1 MRVNESRLQLA
12 CVCRPSLVSSCPS
25 QERRLGTHRPHRCRD
40 CWGGR
45 GSSLHGSLWA
55 TTHIYNIRM
64 CDMKR
69 FPHAFFHCSN
79 RAQFAHEI
87 PRWILFRKQ
96 AFAGAHLK
104 ASATA
109 CCKIAATNA
118 SRAAAGSAHKPH
130 IGRAG
135 MGLDNSRTSS
145 MGWVSL
151 PISVMRHGLG
161 IGLGEP
167 KRTRPRMQPN
177 LCATSASVH
186 SASPC
191 AAIKP
196 AKVFGKPKE
205 VSAFLAF
212 VKYTAYQPAG
222 ITFGRFSTSLT
233 PAKIACARDGLGK
246 LMHFRPGS
254 KPQWL

>member
-1 MRVNESRLQLA
+1 M
-12 CVCRPSLVSSCPS
+12 VSGCPS
-25 QERRLGTHRPHRCRD
+25 QERRLSKHRPHRCRD

-69 FPHAFFHCSN
+69 FPHAYFHCSN

-96 AFAGAHLK
+96 AFVGAHLK

-233 PAKIACARDGLGK
+233 PAKIACARDGLDK